1 MRQATFLFA
10 LLVPLVGACAPTN
23 STGTLPV
30 EVLVVLDSA
39 EQSLALIPVDSSR
52 VARTIDLGPLGFVP
66 RFVAAR
72 NQFAVVAGTNPATQ
86 VGGVAIVDLAIGA
99 VTQRALSLGK
109 VTAVIMPE
117 DQVAWVASSST
128 GIVSRIDL
136 ASGALDIIAV
146 PGGPQGL
153 AGTRGKVFAVVGNR
167 QACDLDPVGCGRG
180 PSWLLQVEPGLP
192 RDSIPLS
199 GPGNAGP
206 ITTGADGN
214 LYVLVPGDDFA
225 GGEGRLDLIDP
236 VRNIELASFARVG
249 PVEPAWI
256 TSDGTERV
264 LFASEPGGLMV
275 FNTRERRLTLPFGS
289 GIPLTF
295 PADLVTDAVGRTYV
309 LERGSCSDA
318 MPGRIR
324 VYRSDLIEGQPLHAG
339 DCPVAAAIA
348 EVPADDLF
356 SSP

>member
-1 MRQATFLFA
+1 MRHPLRLLVAA
-10 LLVPLVGACAPTN
+10 LLVGGCAPTN

-30 EVLVVLDSA
+30 EVLVVLDSTA
-39 EQSLALIPVDSSR
+39 GALALIPVDSSR
-52 VARTIDLGPLGFVP
+52 VAATIELGDVGFVP

-72 NQFAVVAGTNPATQ
+72 NRTAVVVGTDPATLT
-86 VGGVAIVDLAIGA
+86 GGIAIVDLETRAIS
-99 VTQRALSLGK
+99 VRSLSLGR
-109 VTAVIMPE
+109 VAAVIMTDDE
-117 DQVAWVASSST
+117 TAWVASWST
-128 GIVSRIDL
+128 GIVSRVNVATGEIMVI
-136 ASGALDIIAV
+136 GA

-153 AGTRGKVFAVVGNR
+153 VGTRGKVFAAMGNR
-167 QACDLDPVGCGRG
+167 QGCDVDPVGCGRG

-214 LYVLVPGDDFA
+214 LYALVPGDNFS
-225 GGEGRLDLIDP
+225 GGEGRLDVIDP
-236 VRNIELASFARVG
+236 VRNVEIASFARVG
-249 PVEPAWI
+249 PVEPAWM
-256 TSDGTERV
+256 TSDGVERV

-309 LERGSCSDA
+309 LERGGCSA
-318 MPGRIR
+318 ANPGRIR
-324 VYRSDLIEGQPLHAG
+324 VYKSNLIEGQSLRAG

-356 SSP
+356 TTP